1 MKILLTDDH
10 AIVRQSLEY
19 IIRSEFPDAICVS
32 ARDASS
38 CVEWLKKEQFD
49 LLILDMNLPD
59 MDGLT
64 LTEWILDRY
73 PSQRILFFSTSPVAV
88 YAKKLYHMG
97 IMGYL
102 NKQSPVPEIVKA
114 LRTVL
119 IDHEQYLDEE
129 FKSLLA
135 HDFLN
140 KNPGNPLEKLSNRE
154 LSIAHLMANGKSF
167 EEIAGQLHVEPS
179 TIRTFKARIF
189 QKLDASSLHDF
200 LEKARLYKLI

>member
-19 IIRSEFPDAICVS
+19 IIHSEFPGTICVP
-32 ARDASS
+32 ARDAAS
-38 CVEWLKKEQFD
+38 CVEWLKKDSFD

-73 PSQRILFFSTSPVAV
+73 PSQKIVFFSTSPMEI
-88 YAKKLYHMG
+88 YAKKLYQMG
-97 IMGYL
+97 IMGYV
-102 NKQSPVPEIVKA
+102 NKQSPVSEIIKA
-114 LRTVL
+114 LHTVL
-119 IDHEQYLDEE
+119 IHREQYLDDE

-135 HDFLN
+135 LEFLN
-140 KNPGNPLEKLSNRE
+140 KNSSNPLEKLSNRE
-154 LSIAHLMANGKSF
+154 LSIAQLMANGKSF
-167 EEIAGQLHVEPS
+167 EEISLQLHIESS
-179 TIRTFKARIF
+179 TIRTYKSRIF
-189 QKLDASSLHDF
+189 QKMDVTSLHDF